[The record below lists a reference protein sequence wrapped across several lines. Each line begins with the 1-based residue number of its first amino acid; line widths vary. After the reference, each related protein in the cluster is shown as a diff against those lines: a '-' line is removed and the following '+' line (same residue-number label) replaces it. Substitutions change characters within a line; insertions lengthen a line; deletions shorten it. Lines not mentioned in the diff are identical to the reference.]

1 MHFYECKALNK
12 DGDVI
17 GKKIFANENS
27 DLFEIFKKSE
37 LILIS
42 KAECRSSIKNPVPD
56 FTLPFFKNLMQL
68 TKNRLNLI
76 ESLKIIKTLFRND
89 EAQLIIE
96 TITEQIKSGK
106 NLSMALLE
114 FPRYF
119 NKLTIKTIEISE
131 KTAEL
136 PESLE
141 KIVEHLEA
149 LQNLKNKIK
158 ESVRYPI
165 ILFGFIS
172 FVFLF
177 WIFILVPKFAELFY
191 EINIQPPLVSRLVIR
206 FSKFVSENILFVVS
220 GVGILSYV
228 FWKKVNANKSIISK
242 VPIISK
248 MKREI
253 QVFNFFTAM
262 ETMLHD
268 KVNLLEALECMSDII
283 PQIPDV
289 IESIRSGNTLTS
301 AIGKSEI
308 LNDYELSII
317 KAGEQSG
324 DLWPAFRA
332 ASDIARKNIENMSQR
347 IISTMQPIA
356 ITFMGI
362 LLIVIVYALIS
373 PLYSNL
379 NFAG

>member
-12 DGDVI
+12 DGDII
-17 GKKIFANENS
+17 GKKIFADENS
-27 DLFEIFKKSE
+27 DFFEIFKKSE
-37 LILIS
+37 LIFIS
-42 KAECRSSIKNPVPD
+42 KTERRFSIKNPVSD
-56 FTLPFFKNLMQL
+56 FKLPFFKNLMQL

-76 ESLKIIKTLFRND
+76 ESLKIIKTLFRNE

-136 PESLE
+136 SESIE

-149 LQNLKNKIK
+149 QQNLKNKLK

-165 ILFGFIS
+165 ILFGFIC
-172 FVFLF
+172 FVFFF
-177 WIFILVPKFAELFY
+177 WVFVLVPKFAELFY
-191 EINIQPPLVSRLVIR
+191 EINIQPPLISRLVIR
-206 FSKFVSENILFVVS
+206 FSKFVSENILLIAS
-220 GVGILSYV
+220 GFGILS
-228 FWKKVNANKSIISK
+228 FMLWEKFNGNKVIVSK
-242 VPIISK
+242 IPVISK

-262 ETMLHD
+262 ETMLHN
-268 KVNLLEALECMSDII
+268 KVNLLEALECMTDII
-283 PQIPDV
+283 PQISDV
-289 IESIRSGNTLTS
+289 IESIKSGNTLTS
-301 AIGKSEI
+301 AIRKSGI

-324 DLWPAFRA
+324 DLWPAFKS
-332 ASDIARKNIENMSQR
+332 ASDLARRNIENMSQR
-347 IISTMQPIA
+347 IISIMQPIA

-379 NFAG
+379 NFVG